1 MLREI
6 VIYENIRLVFVL
18 DLTADFRV
26 KTKLV
31 DLKQPPS
38 RKNLSIDSHII
49 THFFNDGILINFTD
63 IEGET

>member
-31 DLKQPPS
+31 DLKQPPLKKTCQFI
-38 RKNLSIDSHII
+38 RGHKK
-49 THFFNDGILINFTD
+49 
-63 IEGET
+63 